1 MRTVDDAHVYR
12 RLIAL
17 EGELLRLADGVISP
31 RSETALRA
39 AAAMIRKLASA
50 LFKASN

>member
-1 MRTVDDAHVYR
+1 MRTLNDMEVYR

-17 EGELLRLADGVISP
+17 EAELLLIAGEAVSP

-39 AAAMIRKLASA
+39 AARVIRKLASA
-50 LFKASN
+50 FFKASR

>member
-1 MRTVDDAHVYR
+1 MRSLDDMTVYR

-17 EGELLRLADGVISP
+17 EGELLRLADDTISP

-50 LFKASN
+50 LYKASN

>member
-1 MRTVDDAHVYR
+1 MRTLDDRQVYR

-17 EGELLRLADGVISP
+17 EGELLRLAEAVVSP

-50 LFKASN
+50 FFKASN

>member
-1 MRTVDDAHVYR
+1 MRSTDDTQVYR

-17 EGELLRLADGVISP
+17 EGELLRLADDAISP

-50 LFKASN
+50 LFKAAH